1 MKDAIRVCRLHG
13 EGDLRLETEPPSAPG
28 PGEVAVAI
36 GAGGICGS
44 DLHYFHEGG
53 IGAIRVREPII
64 LGHEAA
70 GRVAGLGEGVEGL
83 AVGDLVAVDPS
94 HPCGECAFC
103 RAGLPNQGASMR
115 FLGSAMYLPHA
126 QGLFRDRVVVGAA
139 QCHRVGGGV
148 SVGEAACAEPLAVC
162 LHAARLAGEL
172 EGRRVLVTGAGP
184 IGVLTTAVAR
194 AAGASEVVT
203 TDLQGFALDVARR
216 MGAHHALDVG
226 RDPAALDPWAE
237 DRGRFDTVFECSA
250 AAPAIAQALACLK
263 PRGTLVQ
270 VGMAGPTAI
279 PLNLLVGK
287 EITLRGAF
295 RFDREFAEAVEAI
308 ATRRIDVRPAI
319 TGTWPVE
326 RAEEAFAAAS
336 DRARAVKVHL
346 TFGEG

>member
-1 MKDAIRVCRLHG
+1 MTDNRAVRLHAAH
-13 EGDLRLETEPPSAPG
+13 DLRLDPVADPAPG
-28 PGEVAVAI
+28 PGEVRVAVA
-36 GAGGICGS
+36 AGGICGS
-44 DLHYFHEGG
+44 DLHYYHDGG
-53 IGAIRVREPII
+53 FGPIRVREPIV
-64 LGHEAA
+64 LGHEIA
-70 GRVAGLGEGVEGL
+70 GRIESLGAGVTGL
-83 AVGDLVAVDPS
+83 APGELVAVNPS
-94 HPCGECAFC
+94 QPCGHCRFCAEG
-103 RAGLPNQGASMR
+103 AENQCLGMR
-115 FLGSAMYLPHA
+115 FMGSAMRLPHE
-126 QGLFRDRVVVGAA
+126 QGGFCDRLVVPAA
-139 QCHRVGGGV
+139 RALPLRRVDDPAL
-148 SVGEAACAEPLAVC
+148 AACAEPLAVC